1 MNKKIASAALA
12 ALIWVAAAI
21 PAAHC
26 ATDGVTSK
34 AEIEAGKGSAA
45 RPAPAGSSSK
55 ALTAELKALKEA
67 LPAKQAELA
76 KLRHRWMVAKGRT
89 PTAAEIKEYEAKKAK
104 GKATAADNPYVT
116 KTPLSNPAPYRAA
129 YYKKLEEVTRDQEQI
144 ARLEQ
149 ELAALTL
156 APAK

>member
-1 MNKKIASAALA
+1 MNKKIAGATLAALVGLAALA
-12 ALIWVAAAI
+12 PAVRCAAEGTA
-21 PAAHC
+21 
-26 ATDGVTSK
+26 SK

-45 RPAPAGSSSK
+45 RPSSTASRSK
-55 ALTAELKALKEA
+55 TLTAELKALKEA

-104 GKATAADNPYVT
+104 GKATAGDNPYVT